1 MTTNRQKKRLT
12 DVELEMMNIIWRIG
26 PCSVNQIIEDL
37 PKGRDLAYTTVS
49 TMIRI
54 LEQKQFVKS
63 FKVGRGHSYQAVV
76 EKKDYQATSID
87 DVVTNVFDGTAS
99 LLVKQL
105 LANDRLSADD
115 LSEIRKLLG
124 EPS

>member
-1 MTTNRQKKRLT
+1 MNTNRQKKRLT

-26 PCSVNQIIEDL
+26 PCTVSQIIAAL
-37 PKGRDLAYTTVS
+37 PDERDLAYTTVS

-54 LEQKQFVKS
+54 LEQKQFVES
-63 FKVGRGHSYQAVV
+63 FKVGRGHSYQALI
-76 EKKDYQATSID
+76 EKKDYQSSSID

-105 LANDRLSADD
+105 LANDSLTADD
-115 LSEIRKLLG
+115 LSEIRKLI
-124 EPS
+124 EERS

>member
-1 MTTNRQKKRLT
+1 MSSNRQKKRLT

-26 PCSVNQIIEDL
+26 PCTVNQIIEAL
-37 PKGRDLAYTTVS
+37 PESRDLAYTTVS

-54 LEQKQFVKS
+54 LEQKQFVES
-63 FKVGRGHSYQAVV
+63 FKLGRGHSYQALV
-76 EKKDYQATSID
+76 EKKDYQATSVD

-105 LANDRLSADD
+105 LASDSLTADD
-115 LSEIRKLLG
+115 LSDIRKLL
-124 EPS
+124 EERS

>member
-1 MTTNRQKKRLT
+1 MSTTRQKKRLT

-26 PCSVNQIIEDL
+26 PCTVNQIIEAL
-37 PKGRDLAYTTVS
+37 PKDRDLAYTTVS

-54 LEQKQFVKS
+54 LEQKQFVES
-63 FKVGRGHSYQAVV
+63 FKVGRGHSYQAIV
-76 EKKDYQATSID
+76 EKKDYQSASID

-105 LANDRLSADD
+105 LANEKLSADD
-115 LSEIRKLLG
+115 LNEIKRLL
-124 EPS
+124 EERT

>member
-1 MTTNRQKKRLT
+1 MSTNRQKKRLT

-26 PCSVNQIIEDL
+26 PCTVNQIIESL
-37 PKGRDLAYTTVS
+37 PAGRDLAYTTVS

-54 LEQKQFVKS
+54 LEQKQFVES
-63 FKVGRGHSYQAVV
+63 FKVGRGHSYQALV
-76 EKKDYQATSID
+76 EKKDYQSTSID

-105 LANDRLSADD
+105 LANDSLTADD
-115 LSEIRKLLG
+115 LSEIRKLL
-124 EPS
+124 EERP